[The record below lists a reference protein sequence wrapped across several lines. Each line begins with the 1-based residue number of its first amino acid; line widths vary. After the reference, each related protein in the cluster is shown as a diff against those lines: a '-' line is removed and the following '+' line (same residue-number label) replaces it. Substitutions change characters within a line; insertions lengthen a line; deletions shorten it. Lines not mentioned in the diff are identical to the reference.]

1 MLLGWH
7 QGTEA
12 SGPGL
17 AGCQAAP
24 EWSIGPARL
33 PWKPRSASLMYGDVG
48 FQTSYPY
55 LLLSVSATPW
65 DVDFHIYISLWRHNS
80 IHSTP
85 FACSSK

>member
-12 SGPGL
+12 SSLGL

-24 EWSIGPARL
+24 EQSIGPSRL
-33 PWKPRSASLMYGDVG
+33 PWKPRSASLMNGDIS

-65 DVDFHIYISLWRHNS
+65 DVDFHIYISLEAQFN
-80 IHSTP
+80 P
-85 FACSSK
+85 